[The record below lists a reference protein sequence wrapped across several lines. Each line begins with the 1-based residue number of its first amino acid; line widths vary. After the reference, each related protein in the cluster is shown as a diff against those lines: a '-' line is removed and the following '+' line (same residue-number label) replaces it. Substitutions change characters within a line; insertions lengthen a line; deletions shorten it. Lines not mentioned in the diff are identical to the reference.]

1 MDLRI
6 QKDCSNIDWNEVSQI
21 MKEVNIGSFPSEI
34 RQKAFENSAAVVFIF
49 EKEKLI
55 GLGRAIS
62 DGTYEAAIYDIVVRP
77 EYQGKGIGKIIVE
90 TLMESLPTCS
100 FILYAAP
107 GKEGFY
113 GKLGF
118 RKLKTDMGL
127 FIKKEHMRQR
137 GITD

>member
-1 MDLRI
+1 M
-6 QKDCSNIDWNEVSQI
+6 
-21 MKEVNIGSFPSEI
+21 P
-34 RQKAFENSAAVVFIF
+34 KAFENSAAVVFIF
-49 EKEKLI
+49 ERKLI

-77 EYQGKGIGKIIVE
+77 KPRKGNREIIVE

-113 GKLGF
+113 GNW
-118 RKLKTDMGL
+118 GL
-127 FIKKEHMRQR
+127 S
-137 GITD
+137 